1 MNMTMQKDAEF
12 VKESLSLGQL
22 TTIIGIK
29 IVLNILKPRLRIR
42 GLRPM
47 LKEKPN
53 IKFKSL

>member
-1 MNMTMQKDAEF
+1 MNMTIQKDVEF

-29 IVLNILKPRLRIR
+29 IVLNILKPCLRIR

-47 LKEKPN
+47 LEEKPN